1 MITTVN
7 GVEYTINITNG
18 ENIEIEREDL
28 TSGLRKVFVFE
39 NLSIGNPLSKRIQTA
54 YHSYDITPTGARINK
69 QLHQYTSSE
78 ADYETFEAELVG
90 FVLKR
95 SIVNGMF
102 RFIDQTAN
110 AVFDAQG
117 NIIPVINS

>member
-1 MITTVN
+1 MITTIN
-7 GVEYTINITNG
+7 GIEYTIRINNG
-18 ENIEIEREDL
+18 ENIEIERDEP
-28 TSGLRKVFVFE
+28 TTGLRKVFVFDF
-39 NLSIGNPLSKRIQTA
+39 LGIGQPTTKRIQTT
-54 YHSYDITPTGARINK
+54 YSSYDIAPTGTRINK

-78 ADYETFEAELVG
+78 SDYESFEQELVG

-110 AVFDAQG
+110 AVFDSNG
-117 NIIPVINS
+117 DIIPIINN